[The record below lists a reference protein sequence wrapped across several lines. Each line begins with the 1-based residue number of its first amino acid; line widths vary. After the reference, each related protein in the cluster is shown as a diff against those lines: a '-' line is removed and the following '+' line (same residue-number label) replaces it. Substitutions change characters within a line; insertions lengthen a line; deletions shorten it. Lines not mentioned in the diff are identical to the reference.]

1 VNNDFINALN
11 VASFFVGLKN
21 LQENLSQNDK
31 QELMEKF
38 DDQTRTLL
46 KKVEDSVNEQNEM
59 LRELL
64 KIGREIL
71 RRIENG

>member
-1 VNNDFINALN
+1 MNNDFINALN

>member
-1 VNNDFINALN
+1 MNNDFINALN

-46 KKVEDSVNEQNEM
+46 RKVEDAVNEQNKM

-64 KIGREIL
+64 DKCDEIL
-71 RRIENG
+71 RRIK